1 MNEKNVKKY
10 ALCFPGQ
17 GSQVVG
23 MGRDLFEAFPVA
35 KSVFQEA
42 DDALSFHLTRLMFEG
57 DESELTLTK
66 NAQPAI
72 MTVSIAA
79 LRVLTDSMGLVLNP
93 ECCAGH
99 SLGEY
104 TALVASNVLSFWDAV
119 RLVNKRGQFMQEAV
133 PEGKGSMAATLGMN
147 PENVKKLCESVA
159 PNGEVQAANFN
170 SPGQIVISGLTEYV
184 EKAISEAKNFG
195 AKRALK
201 LNVSAPFHS
210 KFMKPAADKLKIEF
224 ENCSSWADAKFPVIA
239 NVSAKPVKNVDEI
252 KTSLYEQTFNPVLWE
267 DSVKYMAEDL
277 SIDNYFELG
286 SGEVIAGL
294 IKRCKKGMN
303 VISAGTPAKL
313 EEILKCLHS

>member
-1 MNEKNVKKY
+1 MSEKY

-17 GSQVVG
+17 GSQSIG
-23 MGRDLFEAFPVA
+23 MGRDLYEAFPSA

-57 DESELTLTK
+57 DEAELTLTK

-93 ECCAGH
+93 ECSAGH

-104 TALVASNVLSFWDAV
+104 TALVASNVLSFYDAV

-133 PEGKGSMAATLGMN
+133 PEGHGSMAATIGMT
-147 PENVKKLCESVA
+147 PENVKKLCETVA
-159 PNGEVQAANFN
+159 PNGEVQPANFN

-184 EKAISEAKNFG
+184 DKAISEAKNFG
-195 AKRALK
+195 AKKAVKLK
-201 LNVSAPFHS
+201 VSAPFHS
-210 KFMKPAADKLKIEF
+210 KFMKSAADKLKIEF
-224 ENCSSWADAKFPVIA
+224 EKCSSWDNAKFKIIA
-239 NVSAKPVKNVDEI
+239 NVSAKPVEKVEEI
-252 KTSLYEQTFNPVLWE
+252 QNSLYEQTFNPVLWE

-277 SIDNYFELG
+277 NINNYFELG
-286 SGEVIAGL
+286 SGEVLAGL

-303 VISAGTPAKL
+303 IISAGTPAKL